1 MTEDITADTDEVLS
15 VKEMADRFDQMETII
30 MPWRTDR
37 PPNETWVEVR
47 DGETIIEA
55 RAFYGGGRYTIHLP

>member
-1 MTEDITADTDEVLS
+1 MGDIKAPTE
-15 VKEMADRFDQMETII
+15 

-47 DGETIIEA
+47 DGETILEA
-55 RAFYGGGRYTIHLP
+55 KAFYGRDGYSPHWHLRDGGTVSHYAFSEWRALIK